1 MTSNF
6 RYLIE
11 GVEKTVNLVKNS
23 QQFLDDP
30 EFEKKLLEMRN
41 SIGSD
46 LYKVNNNPYIALNSM
61 FYALHFRSQA
71 Q

>member
-1 MTSNF
+1 MTTPMF

-30 EFEKKLLEMRN
+30 EFEKNILRMRD

-46 LYKVNNNPYIALNSM
+46 IRKVGA
-61 FYALHFRSQA
+61 RE
-71 Q
+71 

>member
-1 MTSNF
+1 MDTGLANIL

-30 EFEKKLLEMRN
+30 DFEKNLLRMRD

-46 LYKVNNNPYIALNSM
+46 LRKVGNTRHHVTIA
-61 FYALHFRSQA
+61 RSSHL
-71 Q
+71 

>member
-1 MTSNF
+1 MTHIL

-30 EFEKKLLEMRN
+30 DFEKNLLRMRD

-46 LYKVNNNPYIALNSM
+46 LRKVGNTRHHVIIA
-61 FYALHFRSQA
+61 
-71 Q
+71 

>member
-1 MTSNF
+1 MDTRLTHIP

-30 EFEKKLLEMRN
+30 DFEKNLLRMRD

-46 LYKVNNNPYIALNSM
+46 LRKVGNTRHHVTIA
-61 FYALHFRSQA
+61 RSSHL
-71 Q
+71 